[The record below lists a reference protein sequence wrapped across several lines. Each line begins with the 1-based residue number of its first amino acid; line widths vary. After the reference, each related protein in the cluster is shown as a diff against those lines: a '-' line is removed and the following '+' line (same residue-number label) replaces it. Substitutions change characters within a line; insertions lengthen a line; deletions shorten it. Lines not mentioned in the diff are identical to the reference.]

1 MIALQWVS
9 CEEKAMNEDN
19 YSLCLYIAGQSI
31 ASDQAYKNIQH
42 INHTIL
48 NNRCEITVVDLSES
62 PSLARKHRII
72 AIPTLERLLPVPV
85 YRVVGD
91 LSMTDKVLSGLGIPY
106 NIESS

>member
-1 MIALQWVS
+1 MT
-9 CEEKAMNEDN
+9 KDN

-48 NNRCEITVVDLSES
+48 NNRCDITVVDLSES
-62 PSLARKHRII
+62 PALARKHRII
-72 AIPTLERLLPVPV
+72 AIPTLERLLPVPI

-91 LSMTDKVLSGLGIPY
+91 LSMTEKVLSGLGIPY
-106 NIESS
+106 SIEKN